1 MIRIKPKALNMK
13 VNDHIL
19 LNWPRKAKKT
29 NSLNVIPTFQQTNA
43 KQKSTTFRD
52 SA

>member
-1 MIRIKPKALNMK
+1 MQHNSECKLSYFIELAPKG
-13 VNDHIL
+13 
-19 LNWPRKAKKT
+19 KKN